1 MSLFKTITKIEDPP
15 PMLRLTAQPYCAA
28 LLRSLTAQPYCAA
41 FATSS
46 RDGDFSDFDVFT
58 VFFRDAGLVRGFAK
72 VACHKITLW
81 IFEPKFRGVLDFSQ
95 KIYFM
100 RKVAPWKCGE
110 NGMGPDRIPPIQ
122 FA

>member
-1 MSLFKTITKIEDPP
+1 MPRQHKDAAAPPHPSLRHVSA
-15 PMLRLTAQPYCAA
+15 M
-28 LLRSLTAQPYCAA
+28 
-41 FATSS
+41 TSS
-46 RDGDFSDFDVFT
+46 RDGDFSDFDFFT

-72 VACHKITLW
+72 VASHKITLW
-81 IFEPKFRGVLDFSQ
+81 IFEPKFRGVQDFSQ